1 MKSNKYLRA
10 FGKLHYFVHIG
21 IVAFIVGVLGSLV
34 SYLFETLI
42 ILSRN
47 IFFYG
52 RFDLINVPG
61 ELNRSIWGI
70 GIILVPVAGSF
81 IVTFLGSNLDKSQR
95 GLSVPELMY
104 TIRFKLGGVNPLV
117 AILKTIS
124 AAITIGSG
132 GSVGRTG
139 PVLSMG
145 AAISWLISSIVRLTS
160 RDKVI
165 VLAAGSAAIIAAI
178 FNTPIAGVVF
188 AVELLLARV
197 TSAALFVIII
207 AAFSASYFEYMY
219 IDLLPILK
227 LTVEHESL
235 NKLIR
240 LDLMFYCF
248 VLGVI
253 VSFVSAFFIKGIYFF
268 EEFFKN
274 HFTNRYLRH
283 AFGMFLVGL
292 MVYFFIRNFGSY
304 YIDEINFEI
313 ENYTDDSVV
322 LLADVFTGEDI
333 VNVLSGQQH
342 SRLDYVG
349 NMYRFSF
356 AVQISKQGA
365 QRFAKITQ
373 GQEIFVSPSGESYL
387 VTPLVIFLDE
397 KEVSSLNIASSLAGQ
412 EVLTPSITGTRETK
426 EDAVKEMNRLKSIIQ
441 SGKLPAKPEIVKM
454 DTISPFL
461 GKEFISST
469 VYVILSACV
478 VVSLIVFIRYRNLK
492 IVFPMLAASLS
503 EIALILGIA
512 ASQIFGAFVL
522 ITAIVLII
530 IKGEVNNVLRWITI
544 LLMFVMG
551 FAVVLAKWTL
561 DVPAFAGLIAII
573 GTSVGQMI
581 IITDQVVFGS
591 ENKPFAKRYENALNM
606 IWNSAATVVAAM
618 FPLIFL
624 GVGML
629 KGFAITIVIGVTVGI
644 MITRPAYAAILE
656 KIKKEK

>member
-304 YIDEINFEI
+304 YIDEINFETI
-313 ENYTDDSVV
+313 QSLIHGLITNPW
-322 LLADVFTGEDI
+322 LLLLLIFGKLFATFFTLSSGGSGGI
-333 VNVLSGQQH
+333 LAPCLFMGAVTGMLVNIGCT
-342 SRLDYVG
+342 Y
-349 NMYRFSF
+349 
-356 AVQISKQGA
+356 ISP
-365 QRFAKITQ
+365 T
-373 GQEIFVSPSGESYL
+373 IFEMSI
-387 VTPLVIFLDE
+387 IF
-397 KEVSSLNIASSLAGQ
+397 ILAGAAGMFAA
-412 EVLTPSITGTRETK
+412 TTGAMFT
-426 EDAVKEMNRLKSIIQ
+426 AAILVVEMTQQYI
-441 SGKLPAKPEIVKM
+441 
-454 DTISPFL
+454 
-461 GKEFISST
+461 
-469 VYVILSACV
+469 
-478 VVSLIVFIRYRNLK
+478 
-492 IVFPMLAASLS
+492 
-503 EIALILGIA
+503 LILP
-512 ASQIFGAFVL
+512 V
-522 ITAIVLII
+522 AI
-530 IKGEVNNVLRWITI
+530 
-544 LLMFVMG
+544 
-551 FAVVLAKWTL
+551 
-561 DVPAFAGLIAII
+561 
-573 GTSVGQMI
+573 
-581 IITDQVVFGS
+581 
-591 ENKPFAKRYENALNM
+591 
-606 IWNSAATVVAAM
+606 TVVAATY
-618 FPLIFL
+618 FRKKICNKDIYT
-624 GVGML
+624 L
-629 KGFAITIVIGVTVGI
+629 KLANRGI
-644 MITRPAYAAILE
+644 EI
-656 KIKKEK
+656 